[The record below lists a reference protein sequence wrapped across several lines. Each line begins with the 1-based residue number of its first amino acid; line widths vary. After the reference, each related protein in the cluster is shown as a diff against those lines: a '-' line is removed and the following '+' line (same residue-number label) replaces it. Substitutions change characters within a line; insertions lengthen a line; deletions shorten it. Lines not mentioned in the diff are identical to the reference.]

1 MQKKLSKLICYPCN
15 RKMPENFN
23 SKYRQ
28 VISSPTQ
35 NNHNFYFTLESVII
49 DIAGFI
55 LNYLFYVIYSEP
67 CCLCWLKGFTDGLQ
81 RVCDNMNDSSQPS
94 AVFESLCKTQQKE
107 FEKMVKSNT
116 SQQTKQILK
125 ENQVS
130 QLKTNHLLVDNVST
144 C

>member
-1 MQKKLSKLICYPCN
+1 
-15 RKMPENFN
+15 
-23 SKYRQ
+23 
-28 VISSPTQ
+28 
-35 NNHNFYFTLESVII
+35 
-49 DIAGFI
+49 
-55 LNYLFYVIYSEP
+55 
-67 CCLCWLKGFTDGLQ
+67 
-81 RVCDNMNDSSQPS
+81 MNDSSQPS